1 MGRPLCG
8 SFLTLILKH
17 SSFTSHFFLHLRQL
31 LTLLVHWVQNR
42 GCYGWR
48 SQQLEQTAGST
59 HIHSVIWATHSHILC
74 TLSGYTPALGR
85 KGLLLR
91 SENEVYYL
99 VARWMWLIL
108 LSGVGLYLRQSW
120 SWAPLIWLW
129 GHDATWDRPG
139 TAHKAQMLRTD
150 FPIYRG
156 PGHQLMQVDVVP
168 LTSMELCRF
177 MSWEF
182 SFKSCY
188 ILKNNTGMERGQ

>member
-42 GCYGWR
+42 GCHGWR

-59 HIHSVIWATHSHILC
+59 HIHSVIWATNSHILC

-85 KGLLLR
+85 KGLSLR
-91 SENEVYYL
+91 SENEVHYL

-108 LSGVGLYLRQSW
+108 LSGVGLCLRQGQE
-120 SWAPLIWLW
+120 LILGPPDLIVGTRCHMRQTRHSTQGTNAENWLSYLQRTRPSA
-129 GHDATWDRPG
+129 DASG
-139 TAHKAQMLRTD
+139 CCSINFNGALQ
-150 FPIYRG
+150 IY
-156 PGHQLMQVDVVP
+156 
-168 LTSMELCRF
+168 EL
-177 MSWEF
+177 
-182 SFKSCY
+182 
-188 ILKNNTGMERGQ
+188 GV